1 MTSEEEEM
9 RKYTYVMT
17 GMKTWELLVIIIVI
31 NFSLFCEET

>member
-17 GMKTWELLVIIIVI
+17 GMKTWELLVIMGKPSVV
-31 NFSLFCEET
+31 TKQM